1 MIFLSE
7 VEQLKIIGIYKRIN
21 DICVSSDEI
30 YIIIKSLSTK
40 ELIFLID
47 YANNLEEYKVL
58 LIIDLILDK
67 KNKERIVT
75 ILSELYWDTSQN
87 QIVERKYSHEDMIL
101 LDLYSDYIDSFLE
114 INDKIKSYI
123 QTIKNLI
130 KVSDNNEMNNYLLYV
145 ELYDKLDK
153 IKKR

>member
-1 MIFLSE
+1 MSE